1 MGSTMETARRELASL
16 GDALLL
22 AERGTARQ
30 PIASL
35 LSRLMRVAAQ
45 YPRALDTNFLL
56 QIEDLVS
63 GDLIGERFKVNVL
76 RMGWAAI
83 VQAEFK
89 AAGLHLVGA
98 AEPVARHA
106 RAA

>member
-1 MGSTMETARRELASL
+1 MDSFTETARQELASF

-22 AERGTARQ
+22 AERGAPRQ
-30 PIASL
+30 PVAAL
-35 LSRLMRVAAQ
+35 LARLMRVAALH
-45 YPRALDTNFLL
+45 PRAIDPNFLL

-63 GDLIGERFKVNVL
+63 GELIGERFKVNVL

-89 AAGLHLVGA
+89 TSGLRAVGA
-98 AEPVARHA
+98 AAPVTHA
-106 RAA
+106 KAA